1 MGVLREESFVSI
13 LRIIRGLMLV
23 GEGAFTRLDEEIS
36 KVIGVSPTSVNTH
49 FILGICRE
57 SLG

>member
-13 LRIIRGLMLV
+13 LDIIRGLMLV
-23 GEGAFTRLDEEIS
+23 GEGAFTRLHEKIS
-36 KVIGVSPTSVNTH
+36 EVVRVSPTSVHTN
-49 FILGICRE
+49 FILGVSGE